1 MQMHRPRSVKN
12 PFIFGCLFLINR
24 SMTTPDEDDS
34 ISRQILNMVL
44 ENKFITTIA
53 GGWVVFNILIL
64 ALLIYIS
71 IRISLK

>member
-1 MQMHRPRSVKN
+1 
-12 PFIFGCLFLINR
+12 
-24 SMTTPDEDDS
+24 MTTPDEDES

-44 ENKFITTIA
+44 ENKFITTFA
-53 GGWVVFNILIL
+53 GGWVIFNIIIL

>member
-1 MQMHRPRSVKN
+1 
-12 PFIFGCLFLINR
+12 
-24 SMTTPDEDDS
+24 
-34 ISRQILNMVL
+34 MVL

-53 GGWVVFNILIL
+53 GGWLVFNVLIL